1 MKLKIGTKFARK
13 LKVNKKEE
21 QMYTHLRKILLNF
34 FLTAGLFTG
43 CVALAEDDVAELE
56 DYTVTDV
63 NDDLSILPS
72 EPSEG
77 AFGLSLPLL
86 ETPRSVTEVSAD
98 LVKTYALRSVDDL
111 VRLTPGAFTS
121 SFFGIRGAMDI
132 RGQTADNYFR
142 GFRRIDNPGAFN
154 TIIRGAH
161 SLEILRGPVSPLY
174 GVGSVGG
181 QLNYSP
187 KTAKVDTAKYI
198 PEATGRVDV
207 TLGTYSQKIIAA
219 EYGTPFTIGEN
230 QAGMYLFA
238 EVEDSESFYHGYEPS
253 SELVQVAFDMDFG
266 ESTYIEF
273 GYQQQTTDSIQVPGW
288 TRVTQDLVDS
298 GTYITGSPH
307 PRNDPTNPIGADRL
321 TPQESGFL
329 QLSPYYPGRQ
339 INNSF
344 SGVTNWMIPAASA
357 PGYANTGFQYCYK
370 GVSANC
376 RDMAY
381 FGFRDPPLTNP
392 GTAQIDHRTTFIDDI
407 DFADTTA
414 RTAYFDVVTTMDN
427 GMIWKNQFFYDYLD
441 HTKHQSWGFTADYPG
456 AEIMEF
462 RSSLTFETETDSFSS
477 STIVGVSFR
486 KEDLDHK
493 DAWFDENFDRRDML
507 VGPTPDDRIDWAV
520 DDAWADATFTYDAD
534 GTITSIDGTIR
545 RNWNEHQISLLENT
559 GIFFL
564 SDIKISNF
572 NVLVGGRYDSFDVE
586 SSENALALL
595 LQPFQCWD
603 GYAADMGRAAEY
615 RCPNDSYT
623 GSDSQ
628 VSYNLSI
635 SYDTEIGLVPYLT
648 FAESTSL
655 SVNQLGGV
663 NPFTVDDGSYLEDS
677 EILEFGFK
685 YDGLDGR
692 LFAALSYYDQE
703 KTFRSAQTN
712 ALGALYSDGI
722 EAEMRLVLN
731 DSFSLT
737 ATATSSD
744 TTEVCDGCLFVVNQA
759 QIASQNNM
767 QPWELYNGRFAGARA
782 YFIGEQVE
790 VERGGL
796 PDTIISAY
804 GSYTIPYSAGRIIAS
819 LGFTYADSTYMDFA
833 ESVLLPSYSV
843 WTASMSY
850 VTDSFEI
857 MTSVN
862 NVFDEKYYTSAD
874 LFPSTVVK
882 PSEGTTASIIA
893 SYKF

>member
-1 MKLKIGTKFARK
+1 M
-13 LKVNKKEE
+13 NQKEK
-21 QMYTHLRKILLNF
+21 QMYKRMKTILVSI
-34 FLTAGLFTG
+34 FLTAGVLVSY
-43 CVALAEDDVAELE
+43 VALSEDDVAELE
-56 DYTVTDV
+56 DYTVIDV

-219 EYGTPFTIGEN
+219 EYGTPFTVGEN

-238 EVEDSESFYHGYEPS
+238 EVEDSESFYHGYNPS
-253 SELVQVAFDMDFG
+253 SELIQVAFDMDFG

-288 TRVTQDLVDS
+288 TRVTQDLVDN
-298 GTYITGSPH
+298 GTYITGAPH

-321 TPQESGFL
+321 TPQESGFMRT
-329 QLSPYYPGRQ
+329 SPSTPGTWL
-339 INNSF
+339 NNSF
-344 SGVTNWMIPAASA
+344 SGVTNWMIPAST
-357 PGYANTGFQYCYK
+357 PDFTTPGFQYCFR
-370 GVSANC
+370 GSC

-381 FGFRDPPLTNP
+381 FGNRDPALTNP
-392 GTAQIDHRTTFIDDI
+392 GTAQIDHRTTFIDEL

-414 RTAYFDVVTTMDN
+414 RTAYFDVVKTMDN
-427 GMIWKNQFFYDYLD
+427 GMVWKNQFFYDYLD

-462 RSSLTFETETDSFSS
+462 RSSLTFETETDAFSS
-477 STIVGVSFR
+477 NTIVGISFR
-486 KEDLDHK
+486 REDLDHK

-520 DDAWADATFTYDAD
+520 DDAWADATVLYDDD
-534 GTITSIDGTIR
+534 GNIIGIEGTFR

-559 GIFFL
+559 GVFFL
-564 SDIKISNF
+564 SEIDIANF
-572 NVLVGGRYDSFDVE
+572 NVLVGGRYDSFDVK
-586 SSENALALL
+586 SSENAATLM
-595 LQPFQCWD
+595 LQGFQCRD
-603 GYAADMGRAAEY
+603 GYAADMGRDWEY
-615 RCPNDSYT
+615 RCVNGQIYT

-628 VSYNLSI
+628 FSYNFSV
-635 SYDTEIGLVPYLT
+635 SYDTEMGLVPYIT
-648 FAESTSL
+648 IAESTSL

-663 NPFTVDDGSYLEDS
+663 NPFTVEDGSYLEDS
-677 EILEFGFK
+677 EIMEIGFK

-692 LFAALSYYDQE
+692 LFAAVSYYDQE

-712 ALGALYSDGI
+712 ALGALYGNGI
-722 EAEMRLVLN
+722 EAEMRLVLS

-737 ATATSSD
+737 ATATNSE
-744 TTEVCDGCLFVVNQA
+744 TTEICDGCLFVVNQA
-759 QIASQNNM
+759 QIAEQNGM
-767 QPWELYNGRFAGARA
+767 QPWELYNGRFAGARG

-790 VERGGL
+790 VDRGGL
-796 PDTIISAY
+796 PDTILSAY